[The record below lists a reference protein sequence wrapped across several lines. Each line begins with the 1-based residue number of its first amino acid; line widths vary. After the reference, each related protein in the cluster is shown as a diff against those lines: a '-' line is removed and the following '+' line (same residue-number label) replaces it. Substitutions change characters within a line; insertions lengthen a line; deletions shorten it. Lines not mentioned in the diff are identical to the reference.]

1 VEREMKSREAQS
13 PRDGYRGDAG
23 VKQGG
28 NTRMNAA
35 PVERPIN
42 NQTPA
47 TQPKNDDARQKVK
60 RSEGLDKRD
69 LY

>member
-1 VEREMKSREAQS
+1 
-13 PRDGYRGDAG
+13 
-23 VKQGG
+23 
-28 NTRMNAA
+28 MNAA